1 MPSTL
6 LLASPDFQNHPCDQ
20 VFTNDDQMLIFCL
33 SYFITTV
40 PWILHNGKY
49 LQKYA
54 SHFSHGNLIFFRTK
68 LGFLKEANNSKP
80 AILLEEN
87 YRRIL

>member
-1 MPSTL
+1 MKVYMKDVRKNEHRVGQNQVITE
-6 LLASPDFQNHPCDQ
+6 QNHCKKTIVRHPCNQ
-20 VFTNDDQMLIFCL
+20 VFTNDDQMLFFFYL

-54 SHFSHGNLIFFRTK
+54 SHFSHGNLIFFS
-68 LGFLKEANNSKP
+68 EQN
-80 AILLEEN
+80 
-87 YRRIL
+87 